1 MRRSVTL
8 KKIRSIPMSTS
19 GRIPESLGAEPL
31 SIAVIS
37 PDDLRRNLA
46 IQALDKFPNGRIR
59 EFISYPPDIESVTK
73 MLKRSFDV
81 VIIDLDSDPEYTLE
95 LVENIC
101 SDGAT
106 NVIVYS
112 EKVDPGLMVRC
123 LRAGAREYLHTP
135 ITPGAMTE
143 ALVRVWSRRLEAS
156 PEVIEV
162 PEEVHQLTDGRLL
175 VFLSAKGGSGVTTLA
190 TSFALSLAEQSGKR
204 TLLIDLNLPLG
215 DAALNLGTKHM
226 YSSVNAFE
234 NASRL
239 DQHFLSSL
247 LVQHKSGLWVLA
259 GPSEMNHFQPTGEA
273 IGTLLKVALED
284 YEYVVVDAGSKLD
297 LQQSIHLDPSV
308 TMYLVT
314 QLGIPEL
321 RNANRLI
328 KQFPLDGGPSLEV
341 VLNRSDS
348 GSQGIEE
355 EHVAQALTR
364 PIRWKIPND
373 YAAVRQ
379 MQNSAIPLTHED
391 SPIAQAI
398 LQMTQSVC
406 GTPAPRETQEK
417 KKTRSFFSFS
427 F

>member
-1 MRRSVTL
+1 
-8 KKIRSIPMSTS
+8 MSTS
-19 GRIPESLGAEPL
+19 DRIPESLGAEPL

-37 PDDLRRNLA
+37 PDDVRRNFA
-46 IQALDKFPNGRIR
+46 IRALNKFPNSRIM
-59 EFISYPPDIESVTK
+59 EFVSYPPDIESVTR
-73 MLKRSFDV
+73 MLKKSFDV

-101 SDGAT
+101 AGGAT

-112 EKVDPGLMVRC
+112 ESADPGLMVRC

-135 ITPGAMTE
+135 ITPTAMTE
-143 ALVRVWSRRLEAS
+143 ALVRAWSRRMEDA
-156 PEVIEV
+156 PEVVEEP
-162 PEEVHQLTDGRLL
+162 PEEVHPVSDGKLL

-190 TSFALSLAEQSGKR
+190 TSFALSLAEQSRER

-215 DAALNLGTKHM
+215 DAALNLGTEHL
-226 YSSVNAFE
+226 YSTISAFE

-239 DQHFLSSL
+239 DSQFFSSL

-259 GPSEMNHFQPTGEA
+259 GPSEMNSYQPTKED
-273 IGTLLKVALED
+273 IGTLLKVALQD
-284 YEYVVVDAGSKLD
+284 FEYVVVDAGSKID
-297 LQQSIHLDPSV
+297 LQRSIRLDPTV
-308 TMYLVT
+308 TFYLVT

-328 KQFPLDGGPSLEV
+328 KQFPVGGGPSLEI

-348 GSQGIEE
+348 GFQGIER
-355 EHVAQALTR
+355 EHVDKALTR
-364 PIRWKIPND
+364 PIRWRVPND
-373 YAAVRQ
+373 YAAVRR
-379 MQNSAIPLTHED
+379 MQNSAIPLTQQD

-398 LQMTQSVC
+398 LQMTQSIT
-406 GTPAPRETQEK
+406 GHPTGPENPEK

-427 F
+427 L